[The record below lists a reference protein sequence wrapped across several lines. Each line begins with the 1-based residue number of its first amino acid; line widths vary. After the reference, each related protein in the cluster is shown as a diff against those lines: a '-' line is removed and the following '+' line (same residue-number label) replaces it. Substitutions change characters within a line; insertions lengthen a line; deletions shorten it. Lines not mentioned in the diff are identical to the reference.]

1 MPEGGK
7 VARRSRDGEGKDAA
21 KKQKTQ
27 RYKPCLS
34 ETSYRNAAGVISPG
48 LPSQALARQLSQRES
63 PWQRGFVFD
72 ETDLRLLEN
81 VAGCQSLSLWERCL
95 RSRRRGQGCCQRARH
110 TAIRTLLVR
119 AIVSLCFRVLFCR
132 ACPLR
137 RWRASSPKG
146 RALGKE
152 VSFSM
157 KPICVCRKTS
167 RNAKASHFERLPRP
181 GEVARKCQKGTRWH
195 GEAVTERARMLTK
208 NKKHSDTSPVC
219 QRHRIA
225 VLSCFILPGLPSQ
238 ALARQLSQRESPWQ
252 RGQALVYASMPWS
265 AGG

>member
-1 MPEGGK
+1 MPKPLTLGE
-7 VARRSRDGEGKDAA
+7 VARRSRDGEGKDAD

-48 LPSQALARQLSQRES
+48 FPSQALARQLPQSGS

-81 VAGCQSLSLWERCL
+81 VTECQSLSLWERCL

-152 VSFSM
+152 V
-157 KPICVCRKTS
+157 
-167 RNAKASHFERLPRP
+167 RLWCTPP
-181 GEVARKCQKGTRWH
+181 C
-195 GEAVTERARMLTK
+195 
-208 NKKHSDTSPVC
+208 
-219 QRHRIA
+219 
-225 VLSCFILPGLPSQ
+225 
-238 ALARQLSQRESPWQ
+238 
-252 RGQALVYASMPWS
+252 RGQQADSTPS
-265 AGG
+265 G

>member
-1 MPEGGK
+1 MKPIC
-7 VARRSRDGEGKDAA
+7 VCW
-21 KKQKTQ
+21 KT
-27 RYKPCLS
+27 S
-34 ETSYRNAAGVISPG
+34 RNAKASPYQG
-48 LPSQALARQLSQRES
+48 RWHRAKR
-63 PWQRGFVFD
+63 
-72 ETDLRLLEN
+72 
-81 VAGCQSLSLWERCL
+81 RC
-95 RSRRRGQGCCQRARH
+95 RRGCTEQHLRYSVPSKGVLCPTSQSRFRS
-110 TAIRTLLVR
+110 TA
-119 AIVSLCFRVLFCR
+119 
-132 ACPLR
+132 PLKR
-137 RWRASSPKG
+137 G
-146 RALGKE
+146 ALGKE

-157 KPICVCRKTS
+157 KPLCVCWKTS

-181 GEVARKCQKGTRWH
+181 GEVARKCQKGARWH

-208 NKKHSDTSPVC
+208 SQKHSDTSPVC